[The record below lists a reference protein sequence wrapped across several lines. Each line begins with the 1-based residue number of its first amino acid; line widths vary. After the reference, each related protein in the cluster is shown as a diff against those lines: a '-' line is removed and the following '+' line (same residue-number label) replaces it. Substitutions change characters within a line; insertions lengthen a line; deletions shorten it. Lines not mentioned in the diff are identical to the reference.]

1 MEKLILL
8 FVVVALMTFI
18 ERVFFI
24 TMTSTVKGR
33 QFIISHR
40 WLHPNPICIY
50 RLPMGVVSCLIWMS
64 GYPSAAAI
72 FFSFWMITDMT
83 DGTIARGCGLGSETG
98 KWLDPLSDKFM
109 YIPLLLLLTQLVPEN
124 ASTQYETLCLGAV
137 LLFIVFDVL
146 SQLSRLFVEKTA
158 ANSFGKAK
166 TMMICITLV
175 VASFRFI
182 AFDAFVS
189 LPVVGKINPN
199 YLMWSCVAL
208 GFLSFYCKVIPDHW
222 YANSLTLMNFICG
235 VAAIPLVLVDQNLVG
250 AFILIFLGQ
259 FFDLLDGR
267 TARKFGSTKW
277 GALFDDIADGT
288 SFGLAIAVIVY
299 VTVLP
304 LGIFYA
310 VIASVLYFVCVVYR
324 LYFFI
329 INKDTATPGVFIGMP
344 SPAGA
349 MLAGSAAL
357 LFHDGSLI
365 WVTFFTTIIAS
376 GLMISKIEYK
386 HFGQKIVSSVPNAI
400 KLTVFA
406 IILIYITI
414 LVREQDQLSDA
425 FAIFSFSMIWIYIFV
440 GVNLKK
446 NK

>member
-8 FVVVALMTFI
+8 FFIVALMTI
-18 ERVFFI
+18 LERVVFI
-24 TMTSTVKGR
+24 GMTSNAKGR
-33 QFIISHR
+33 QFIIRNR
-40 WLHPNPICIY
+40 WLHPNLICMY
-50 RLPMGVVSCLIWMS
+50 RLPMGVVSCLIWMA
-64 GYPSAAAI
+64 GYPFAAAI

-83 DGTIARGCGLGSETG
+83 DGTIARGCGLGTETG

-124 ASTQYETLCLGAV
+124 ASEHYETLCLGAV
-137 LLFIVFDVL
+137 LLFIIFDIL
-146 SQLSRLFVEKTA
+146 SQLSRLFVAKTA

-175 VASFRFI
+175 VVSFRFI
-182 AFDAFVS
+182 AFDAFVTI
-189 LPVVGKINPN
+189 PVVGKINPN
-199 YLMWSCVAL
+199 YLMWSSVAL

-235 VAAIPLVLVDQNLVG
+235 IAAIPLVLVNQNIVG

-288 SFGLAIAVIVY
+288 SFGLAIAVIIY
-299 VTVLP
+299 VTLLP
-304 LGIFYA
+304 IGIFYA
-310 VIASVLYFVCVVYR
+310 ILASVVYFVCVVYR
-324 LYFFI
+324 LYYFI
-329 INKDTATPGVFIGMP
+329 INKDTATAGVFIGMP

-357 LFHDGSLI
+357 LFHDGTLVWI
-365 WVTFFTTIIAS
+365 TFFTVIIAS

-386 HFGQKIVSSVPNAI
+386 HFGQKIISNVPNGI

-406 IILIYITI
+406 IILSYITI
-414 LVREQDQLSDA
+414 LVREQEQLSDA

-440 GVNLKK
+440 GVNFKK
-446 NK
+446 KK